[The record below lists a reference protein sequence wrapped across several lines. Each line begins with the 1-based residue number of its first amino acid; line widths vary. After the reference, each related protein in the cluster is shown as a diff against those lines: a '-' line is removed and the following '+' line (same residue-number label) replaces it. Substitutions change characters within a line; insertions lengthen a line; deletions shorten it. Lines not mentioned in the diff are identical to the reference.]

1 MNRNRAEV
9 SRRWSTAGAA
19 SVYNLRLP
27 PKASGNATGPGPAPG
42 FKRLRATA
50 GQGPNYVG
58 PLCGYVG
65 LCWRMLAYLA
75 GNVGP
80 SCGYVGLCWPH
91 VDPG

>member
-9 SRRWSTAGAA
+9 STRWSAAGAA

-27 PKASGNATGPGPAPG
+27 PKASGKDTGCGPGPAPG

-58 PLCGYVG
+58 PSCGDVG
-65 LCWRMLAYLA
+65 LCWLILRAMLAQLGAMLDYLE
-75 GNVGP
+75 
-80 SCGYVGLCWPH
+80 GYVGRS
-91 VDPG
+91 